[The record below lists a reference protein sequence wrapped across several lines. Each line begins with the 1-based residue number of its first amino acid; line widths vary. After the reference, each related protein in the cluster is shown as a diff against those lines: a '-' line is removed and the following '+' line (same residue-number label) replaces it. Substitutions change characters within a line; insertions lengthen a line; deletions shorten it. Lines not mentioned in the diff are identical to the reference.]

1 MIDIIIPAYNAHE
14 TIKDTLESIASQSIK
29 DKINVYIINDFS
41 DKDYSEEISIFKNKL
56 DVKEINTGKNMGP
69 GYARQLGI
77 DSSNSEFIVF
87 IDADDE
93 FYNNK
98 AIEILYNTIK
108 ENKCD
113 VVVGSFN
120 EILKDGRIIK
130 HDKDTIWLHGK
141 IYRRSFLDKNII
153 RFTNTYSNEDTGFN
167 KLVMLCTNMYYI
179 DDITYIWK
187 YNSKSITNSSEFD
200 FSGIDGFVYNI
211 CWAISEGEKRKC
223 NPIKMGIIVYETMLE
238 VYYRYVYYKNKRKDV
253 DDIIKW
259 SKELKKYYLKYNNY
273 VYPVMKEELV
283 LNTFTTLYRNLGNYE
298 VILDNNIS
306 FNSFLELID

>member
-56 DVKEINTGKNMGP
+56 NVKEINTGKNMGP

-130 HDKDTIWLHGK
+130 HDKYTI
-141 IYRRSFLDKNII
+141 
-153 RFTNTYSNEDTGFN
+153 
-167 KLVMLCTNMYYI
+167 
-179 DDITYIWK
+179 
-187 YNSKSITNSSEFD
+187 
-200 FSGIDGFVYNI
+200 
-211 CWAISEGEKRKC
+211 
-223 NPIKMGIIVYETMLE
+223 
-238 VYYRYVYYKNKRKDV
+238 
-253 DDIIKW
+253 
-259 SKELKKYYLKYNNY
+259 
-273 VYPVMKEELV
+273 
-283 LNTFTTLYRNLGNYE
+283 
-298 VILDNNIS
+298 
-306 FNSFLELID
+306 